1 MNYMLRPE
9 VAADNSHTT
18 GYATTNQVAVEKYID
33 PQVAGNPV
41 VYPPAEVLGRV
52 TFLETIPDDLL
63 PLYEDIWTRI
73 LGA

>member
-1 MNYMLRPE
+1 
-9 VAADNSHTT
+9 
-18 GYATTNQVAVEKYID
+18 VEKYID
-33 PQVAGNPV
+33 PQVAGNPA

-63 PLYEDIWTRI
+63 SLYEDIWTRI